1 MQRSR
6 PLLFHLHHN
15 LHLLFFLN
23 TLPRLPF
30 GPALRSSGVTL
41 VISSV
46 GVERAGE
53 AANAAH
59 YEYLERKLSESTS
72 RWKICVWH
80 MTMGEMQ
87 VSYKGD
93 SVGWGAY
100 EICRKHGAFIIN
112 GRVGA
117 GAGMIPR
124 HSVTRQPLYIPRSR
138 VTGPR
143 ASSYM

>member
-1 MQRSR
+1 
-6 PLLFHLHHN
+6 
-15 LHLLFFLN
+15 
-23 TLPRLPF
+23 
-30 GPALRSSGVTL
+30 VTI

-53 AANAAH
+53 SANTEH
-59 YEYLERKLSESTS
+59 YEYLDRQLRESTS

-80 MTMGEMQ
+80 MNMGEMQ

-112 GRVGA
+112 GRV
-117 GAGMIPR
+117 
-124 HSVTRQPLYIPRSR
+124 H
-138 VTGPR
+138 TGKKIVPKDIMR
-143 ASSYM
+143 M